1 MNVLATG
8 RVRERP
14 TRFGRARESGRCSDP
29 EPAPLPPVVPRSKGA
44 NMQIE
49 VQARWV
55 YDLEPGTH
63 LLALVQAAHTPDQL
77 VVSERLDL
85 ATPTSL
91 TEETDGEAM
100 RWLRGCH
107 GGRFELT
114 YSARIDNGARL
125 LLPKSGAQ
133 LVRSDL
139 PLAVLPYLL
148 PSRFCPS
155 DLFNRFAGREFGHH
169 VDGVARVM
177 AVADWIAAHVDY
189 VAGVSTAE
197 SDAAHTFT
205 LRAGV
210 CRDFAHLGI
219 TLCRALGIPARMVSC
234 YAADLDPPDFH
245 AVMEVFLA
253 GQWWFVDLTRLAPV
267 EGLVR
272 IGHGRDAAD
281 VAFLTTD
288 GACTLVEQVVEA
300 RFADDPSTQPGDA
313 NQSASAAGS

>member
-1 MNVLATG
+1 M
-8 RVRERP
+8 
-14 TRFGRARESGRCSDP
+14 
-29 EPAPLPPVVPRSKGA
+29 
-44 NMQIE
+44 
-49 VQARWV
+49 
-55 YDLEPGTH
+55 
-63 LLALVQAAHTPDQL
+63 
-77 VVSERLDL
+77 DL
-85 ATPTSL
+85 APPASL
-91 TEETDGEAM
+91 AEETDGEAL
-100 RWLRGCH
+100 RWLRGQLK
-107 GGRFELT
+107 GRFELT
-114 YSARIDNGARL
+114 YSARVDNGARL
-125 LLPKSGAQ
+125 LLPPTGAQ
-133 LVRSDL
+133 VARSDL

-169 VDGVARVM
+169 EDGVARVM
-177 AVADWIAAHVDY
+177 AIADWVATHVDY

-219 TLCRALGIPARMVSC
+219 TLCRALGIPSRMVSC

-281 VAFLTTD
+281 IAFLTTD

-300 RFADDPSTQPGDA
+300 RFADGAMQERA
-313 NQSASAAGS
+313 NQSASAAG

>member
-1 MNVLATG
+1 
-8 RVRERP
+8 
-14 TRFGRARESGRCSDP
+14 
-29 EPAPLPPVVPRSKGA
+29 
-44 NMQIE
+44 MQID

-77 VVSERLDL
+77 VVSERLNL
-85 ATPTSL
+85 APPASL
-91 TEETDGEAM
+91 AEETDGEAL
-100 RWLRGCH
+100 RWLRGQLE
-107 GGRFELT
+107 GRFELT
-114 YSARIDNGARL
+114 YSARVDNGARL
-125 LLPKSGAQ
+125 LLPPTGAQ
-133 LVRSDL
+133 VARSDL

-169 VDGVARVM
+169 EDGVARVM
-177 AVADWIAAHVDY
+177 AIADWIATHVDY

-219 TLCRALGIPARMVSC
+219 TLCRALGIPSRMVSC

-300 RFADDPSTQPGDA
+300 RFADGAMQERA
-313 NQSASAAGS
+313 NQSASAAG